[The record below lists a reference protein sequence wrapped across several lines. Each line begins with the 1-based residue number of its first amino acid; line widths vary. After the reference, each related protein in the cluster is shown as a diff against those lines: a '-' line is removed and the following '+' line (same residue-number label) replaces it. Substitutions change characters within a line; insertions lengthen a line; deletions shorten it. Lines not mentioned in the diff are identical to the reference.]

1 MLTVDG
7 ARVAVI
13 EVKVLAGLG
22 PRQLERYREAV
33 PGADVYALVHPERLP
48 VPLHGVGPWR
58 GLTWEALLRAYED
71 SAHPWVAATARAW
84 RRHLDSALPK
94 VGPGTRWNDL
104 RQGED
109 FVIAMRARM
118 SWLYSQIPGRAG
130 IEPYLTASSA
140 GVSWVASLYAQTPV
154 PGYWITTQVEETF
167 PSGTGPGT
175 TRRMVSSPWG
185 RPRRYASTRRT

>member
-1 MLTVDG
+1 DPVPLGAALGWRHVPAGLSVSREAAVDSANRPDIVLTADG

-22 PRQLERYREAV
+22 PRQLERYHDAV
-33 PGADVYALVHPERLP
+33 PGADVYTLIPPERLP
-48 VPLHGVGPWR
+48 VPLPSSGRWR

-71 SAHPWVAATARAW
+71 TNHSWGAATARAW
-84 RRHLDSALPK
+84 RRHLHSALPK

-118 SWLYSQIPGRAG
+118 SWLYSQI
-130 IEPYLTASSA
+130 
-140 GVSWVASLYAQTPV
+140 Q
-154 PGYWITTQVEETF
+154 
-167 PSGTGPGT
+167 
-175 TRRMVSSPWG
+175 
-185 RPRRYASTRRT
+185 